1 MGPCFLE
8 IGRKQGTPK
17 DLGTAG
23 QEQGEHGHQDRR
35 GKSSLEQTYCG
46 AEKAIG
52 PAEEQVAG
60 ELRGEEPE
68 EGDTQPGGEENK
80 GIAESN
86 GMGQGRKAR
95 PQDVRQSGVVM
106 AGRDKAGE
114 NAQCRRDF
122 EDKAPHESADEG
134 EGQNADHDVIQ
145 EVHRGS
151 DTSAST
157 VAVSGESSAVRFSS
171 AHYARI
177 PYQIR
182 RGSSRRM
189 ACRDRDPYLQGA
201 IVYVRNQAVP
211 GGGSG
216 APART
221 GITGTGDDVVRSPQ
235 GGRSGD
241 MVALRGRSTMTVVTK
256 TAEVRTTGLTDILD
270 ITGLA
275 TEHLAESG
283 IRHGAMILFVP
294 GSTGALTTI
303 EYESGV
309 LEDLAEAIER
319 LAPRD
324 IEYAHDQRWGDGNGY
339 AHVRAALVGP
349 SLQIPVVNGRLCL
362 GTWQQVVLLDFDNHP
377 RMRRLIIQ
385 VIGEEE

>member
-1 MGPCFLE
+1 
-8 IGRKQGTPK
+8 
-17 DLGTAG
+17 
-23 QEQGEHGHQDRR
+23 
-35 GKSSLEQTYCG
+35 
-46 AEKAIG
+46 
-52 PAEEQVAG
+52 
-60 ELRGEEPE
+60 
-68 EGDTQPGGEENK
+68 
-80 GIAESN
+80 
-86 GMGQGRKAR
+86 
-95 PQDVRQSGVVM
+95 
-106 AGRDKAGE
+106 
-114 NAQCRRDF
+114 
-122 EDKAPHESADEG
+122 
-134 EGQNADHDVIQ
+134 
-145 EVHRGS
+145 
-151 DTSAST
+151 
-157 VAVSGESSAVRFSS
+157 
-171 AHYARI
+171 
-177 PYQIR
+177 
-182 RGSSRRM
+182 
-189 ACRDRDPYLQGA
+189 
-201 IVYVRNQAVP
+201 
-211 GGGSG
+211 
-216 APART
+216 
-221 GITGTGDDVVRSPQ
+221 
-235 GGRSGD
+235 
-241 MVALRGRSTMTVVTK
+241 MTVVTK